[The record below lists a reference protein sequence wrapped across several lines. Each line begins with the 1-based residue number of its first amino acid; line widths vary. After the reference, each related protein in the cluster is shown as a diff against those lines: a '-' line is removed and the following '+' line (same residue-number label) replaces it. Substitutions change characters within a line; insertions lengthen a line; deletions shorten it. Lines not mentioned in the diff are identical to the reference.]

1 LIKLRTYYKVK
12 KDKQIKFYQH
22 TQNQQIK
29 KMKLLPNLYSARAL
43 LAHTVCLTIALFS
56 VNTMAQE
63 SPDGPFFG
71 KRAAGKWIIGVKAG
85 KIDANNPN
93 IDDAD
98 ALGVVL
104 GYEFDKSIGNFG
116 GTTSFELEYLT
127 GDETTIDG
135 LGTYEANV
143 LNAFFT
149 YRSAGTLYYKVKLGA
164 SYSEIDVNTPF
175 SFTSFE
181 SDDISIAAGIGLG
194 YRVGE
199 YGQIEVEYSQD
210 SGDND
215 LGTYGVSALLE
226 F

>member
-1 LIKLRTYYKVK
+1 MTFITTLKHKP
-12 KDKQIKFYQH
+12 FYLK
-22 TQNQQIK
+22 TFI
-29 KMKLLPNLYSARAL
+29 A
-43 LAHTVCLTIALFS
+43 LTICFTTALVS
-56 VNTMAQE
+56 TKSMAQE

-85 KIDANNPN
+85 KIDANNQN

-98 ALGVVL
+98 AFGVVL

-116 GTTSFELEYLT
+116 GKSSFELEYFT

-135 LGTYEANV
+135 LGSYEADI

-149 YRSAGTLYYKVKLGA
+149 YRSAGTLYYKLKLGL
-164 SYSEIDVNTPF
+164 SYSEIVVNTPI

-181 SDDISIAAGIGLG
+181 SDDVSIAAGVGLG
-194 YRVGE
+194 YRIGE
-199 YGQIEVEYSQD
+199 YGQIELEYSQD

-215 LGTYGVSALLE
+215 LGTYGVNALLQ